1 MPLTRRQF
9 VLGAGCVAASV
20 RSARAAGA
28 QSSTQSTVVLYDYS
42 SESQNAIFGGLQE
55 ALVAHRV
62 QRLDLPQSS
71 YLSSAISGDPQ
82 ALIVTIGDAAAEALH
97 NDNPTLT
104 SDVSI
109 CHTAL
114 SAPIPEEQ
122 HSPIATTLLVPN
134 FDEYLQR
141 LTATLP
147 QIGSLGVL
155 TSDENSDAMTALRDA
170 AERHDLSLVSY
181 PVYKRE
187 EITDGLNYV
196 ARRADVLF
204 AFSDPSIYNNFTA
217 RHILVFCLRQR
228 LPVVG
233 PTSGWVRHG
242 AVFSFAVDYDALG
255 RSYGTLCES
264 IVSGE
269 RQPVL
274 EPLPIPAAAQRYLI
288 NPKSAAVYRLRIEP
302 ATAGDL
308 VTYAAN

>member
-9 VLGAGCVAASV
+9 VLGTGCVAV
-20 RSARAAGA
+20 SARGGA
-28 QSSTQSTVVLYDYS
+28 THPLSTSQSTVVIYDYS
-42 SESQNAIFGGLQE
+42 SDSQNAIYAGMQS
-55 ALVAHRV
+55 ALATHRV

-71 YLSSAISGDPQ
+71 YLSSAISGDPN
-82 ALIVTIGDAAAEALH
+82 ALIVTIGDAAAQALH
-97 NDNPTLT
+97 DDNLTLT
-104 SDVSI
+104 TDVSI

-114 SAPIPEEQ
+114 SAPLPEEQ
-122 HSPIATTLLVPN
+122 HAPIATTLLLPN
-134 FDEYLQR
+134 FDEYLKR

-155 TSDENSDAMTALRDA
+155 TSDEDGDAMRALRDA

-204 AFSDPSIYNNFTA
+204 AFSDPSIYNSFTA

-233 PTSGWVRHG
+233 PTSSWVRHG
-242 AVFSFAVDYDALG
+242 AVFSFAVDYDTLG
-255 RSYGTLCES
+255 RSYGELCDA
-264 IVSGE
+264 IISGKRE
-269 RQPVL
+269 PIS
-274 EPLPIPAAAQRYLI
+274 EPLAIPTTAQRYLI

-302 ATAGDL
+302 DSASDL
-308 VTYAAN
+308 VTYAAS